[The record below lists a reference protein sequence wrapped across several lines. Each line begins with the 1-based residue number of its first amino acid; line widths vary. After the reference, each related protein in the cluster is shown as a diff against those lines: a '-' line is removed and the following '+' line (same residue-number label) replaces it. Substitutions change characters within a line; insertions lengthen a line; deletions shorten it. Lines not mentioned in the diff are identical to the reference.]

1 MKKILTL
8 SLVLLLLFSGVCFAE
23 KSKLKKNTWTP
34 VQTRTDNSVEVQDF
48 YNHKEV
54 YHEGDKQ
61 VGLWFVTFI
70 PNQKGAA
77 HSYFY
82 EAVVLDYAKGRY
94 RIIRAYQADKKNKK
108 SRHRISVLWMRNGKA
123 LPEQSMKR
131 CITE

>member
-1 MKKILTL
+1 MKKIITL

-34 VQTRTDNSVEVQDF
+34 VQT
-48 YNHKEV
+48 KEV

-108 SRHRISVLWMRNGKA
+108 VKTSDQRFVDAEWKSIAGTKYETLYHR
-123 LPEQSMKR
+123 MKPS
-131 CITE
+131 IW

>member
-1 MKKILTL
+1 MKKIITL

-82 EAVVLDYAKGRY
+82 EAVVLDYAKLSVLTRQIR
-94 RIIRAYQADKKNKK
+94 RIKK

-123 LPEQSMKR
+123 LPGQSMKR